1 MLSLKVF
8 KNPTRYNIKLRPP
21 GVRSL
26 ARLVRARV
34 KAQPKSQGHQ
44 GHGRVGH
51 GIKNLGNPGPA
62 SKPGPT
68 RTGPKPGLKAG
79 VTLAIVVSQWL
90 KNSGKPGLEGK
101 HSLARTLD

>member
-44 GHGRVGH
+44 GHG
-51 GIKNLGNPGPA
+51 IKNLGNPGPA

-68 RTGPKPGLKAG
+68 RTGPKPDLKAG
-79 VTLAIVVSQWL
+79 VTLAIAVSQWL

>member
-21 GVRSL
+21 GIRSL

-62 SKPGPT
+62 SKPG
-68 RTGPKPGLKAG
+68 LKAG
-79 VTLAIVVSQWL
+79 VTLAIAVSQWL

>member
-51 GIKNLGNPGPA
+51 GIKNLGNPGQQA
-62 SKPGPT
+62 
-68 RTGPKPGLKAG
+68 
-79 VTLAIVVSQWL
+79 
-90 KNSGKPGLEGK
+90 
-101 HSLARTLD
+101 SLARPEQGQSLA

>member
-34 KAQPKSQGHQ
+34 KAQPKNQGHQ
-44 GHGRVGH
+44 GHG
-51 GIKNLGNPGPA
+51 IKDRGNPGPA

-79 VTLAIVVSQWL
+79 VTLAIAVSQWL

>member
-8 KNPTRYNIKLRPP
+8 KNPIRYNIKLRPP

-44 GHGRVGH
+44 GHG
-51 GIKNLGNPGPA
+51 IKNLGNPGPA

-79 VTLAIVVSQWL
+79 VTLAIAVSQWL

>member
-34 KAQPKSQGHQ
+34 KAQPKSQVHQ
-44 GHGRVGH
+44 GH

-79 VTLAIVVSQWL
+79 VTLAIAVSQWL